1 MLKNLTIQANNL
13 IGIDISQKHV
23 CAVELAKSSS
33 NLIVKSCAY
42 DKPLSSIDLAKK
54 PIITGITHK
63 DVYFQEINLSQKL
76 APTKLEK
83 FLQLNIGKYTR
94 HSSQDL
100 NFDYKIIKEPKKTT
114 STNIQLV
121 AVTNSIMQQ
130 HVSLFKSRG
139 IIHKIIDLN
148 IYALERITRRQLP
161 INHNIIA
168 AVNID
173 LTQLLI
179 VVINKYKILHTHTE
193 FIENINEYELT
204 TKLINILHNITYKID
219 QIFLAGQQNIESK
232 ILTIIVNKLNLTTK
246 KINPFLGMKIAQNID
261 HKITPALAIS
271 CGLALRVSD
280 ACWY

>member
-1 MLKNLTIQANNL
+1 MLKNLTIQADSL

-33 NLIVKSCAY
+33 SLIVKSCAY
-42 DKPLSSIDLAKK
+42 DKTLSSIDLAKK
-54 PIITGITHK
+54 PIITGIAHK
-63 DVYFQEINLSQKL
+63 DVYFQEINLPQKL
-76 APTKLEK
+76 QATKLEK

-94 HSSQDL
+94 HPFQDL
-100 NFDYKIIKEPKKTT
+100 NFDYRIIKEPKKTT

-121 AVTNSIMQQ
+121 AVTNATIQQ
-130 HVSLFKSRG
+130 HVNLFKSRG
-139 IIHKIIDLN
+139 IIHKIIDLD
-148 IYALERITRRQLP
+148 IYALERITRRQLS

-168 AVNID
+168 TINID

-179 VVINKYKILHTHTE
+179 VVINKYKILYAHTE
-193 FIENINEYELT
+193 FIENINECELT
-204 TKLINILHNITYKID
+204 TKLINILRSIQHKID

-232 ILTIIVNKLNLTTK
+232 ILTIIVNKLNLETK

-261 HKITPALAIS
+261 YKITPALAIS

-280 ACWY
+280 ARWN